1 MMSCPFSKVRLL
13 GVALAAG
20 SLVVAGPVHATTIF
34 DTSGASITCN
44 TVFGS
49 ASLKP
54 PITPASTGQAT
65 IKVKA
70 TLGGC
75 IVTGATPSG
84 LTILSGTLSG
94 TVTTNGSGGCA
105 GLAMPSTLTG
115 NLVAKWKAASGQAL
129 DFKTTT
135 VSGGNIAAGV
145 LSPAGFGG
153 ATYAKFTFSGL
164 TMQPNSAFAAGT
176 PGANAATSEDIG
188 NLNDKCANNP
198 AGIKTIHLGVGELTL

>member
-13 GVALAAG
+13 GAALAAG
-20 SLVVAGPVHATTIF
+20 GLVVASPGHATTIF

-54 PITPASTGQAT
+54 AITPASTGTAT

-75 IVTGATPSG
+75 VVTGATPSG
-84 LTILSGTLSG
+84 LTILSGTLTG
-94 TVTTNGSGGCA
+94 TVTTAGSGGCA

-115 NLVAKWKAASGQAL
+115 NLVAKWKPASGQAL
-129 DFKTTT
+129 DFKITT
-135 VSGGNIAAGV
+135 VSGGNIAAGS
-145 LSPAGFGG
+145 LTPPGFGV
-153 ATYAKFTFSGL
+153 YAKFTFSGL

-176 PGANAATSEDIG
+176 PGANAATSEDLG
-188 NLNDKCANNP
+188 NLNDRCANNP
-198 AGIKTIHLGVGELTL
+198 AGIKTIHLGIGQITL